1 MSKTHIKIFS
11 SFKQQ
16 VLFGFILLS
25 SLALFLTPVIM
36 QIGIHFSFPLFIW
49 MFFSMFLVFFSLFLF
64 LRTIFV
70 PVIQINDKEVVI
82 TRIKRFIISR
92 QEVVEYIVHKESLE
106 ITYKKNGEL
115 HHIQL
120 SVKLKNI
127 SDRIKNGKLEL

>member
-1 MSKTHIKIFS
+1 
-11 SFKQQ
+11 
-16 VLFGFILLS
+16 
-25 SLALFLTPVIM
+25 
-36 QIGIHFSFPLFIW
+36 
-49 MFFSMFLVFFSLFLF
+49 MFLVFFSLFLF